1 MPENFP
7 YNAIEMIKVLK
18 EDKEIIVSHITEGA
32 CKGCG
37 ICVAACPSGAI
48 DQKGFKQDQISSMI
62 HAAVV

>member
-1 MPENFP
+1 
-7 YNAIEMIKVLK
+7 MIKVLK